1 MERKSVKIKDH
12 SNRKVSGALAL
23 KGAPLYNSI
32 YIYLIILSITCLIF
46 CGCGY
51 KTKSDLLGHI
61 ESVSITPIAN
71 NSNEYALEEDLGK
84 AIRQEFSNKGWG
96 EGSDSL
102 FTATIV
108 DYRVEPKTLGRNN
121 QPEQYTIII
130 TLSFV
135 FQDVKRGNKII
146 RNEKNYV
153 KYYDFYVVEGRGKP
167 PETLKQAKDNLIRET
182 SQDIVSSIVEEW

>member
-1 MERKSVKIKDH
+1 MYS
-12 SNRKVSGALAL
+12 SF
-23 KGAPLYNSI
+23 
-32 YIYLIILSITCLIF
+32 YLILLLVTCLIL

-61 ESVSITPIAN
+61 ESVSIPPIAN
-71 NSNEYALEEDLGK
+71 NSNEYALEEDLVK
-84 AIRQEFSNKGWG
+84 AIKQEFLNKGWG
-96 EGSDSL
+96 EGADSL
-102 FTATIV
+102 FNATIV

-121 QPEQYTIII
+121 QPEQYTIIL

-135 FQDVKRGNKII
+135 FQDLKRGNKII

-153 KYYDFYVVEGRGKP
+153 KFYDFYVVEGRGKP

>member
-1 MERKSVKIKDH
+1 M
-12 SNRKVSGALAL
+12 
-23 KGAPLYNSI
+23 YNFFCPVFTLL
-32 YIYLIILSITCLIF
+32 LIACFIF

-61 ESVSITPIAN
+61 ESVTISPITN
-71 NSNEYALEEDLGK
+71 NSNEYALEEDLLK
-84 AIRQEFSNKGWG
+84 AIKQEFSNKGWG
-96 EGSDSL
+96 EGADSL

-121 QPEQYTIII
+121 QPEQYTIIL

-135 FQDVKRGNKII
+135 FQDLKRGNKII

-153 KYYDFYVVEGRGKP
+153 KFYDFYVVEGRGKP